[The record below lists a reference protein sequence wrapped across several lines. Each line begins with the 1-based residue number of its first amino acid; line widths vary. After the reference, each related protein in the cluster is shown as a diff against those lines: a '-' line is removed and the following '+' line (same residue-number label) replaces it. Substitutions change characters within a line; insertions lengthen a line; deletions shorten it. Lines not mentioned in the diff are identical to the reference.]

1 MKNNKGIT
9 LIALVIT
16 IIILIILAGV
26 SINLIINNDEIIGK
40 AEQAKVETEKQTA
53 TEKMNLKITNI
64 QIEAYT
70 KTQELPNLQKLA
82 DNLCE
87 DNEIQYVTL
96 ASNKVASLE
105 KITVGEAESI
115 FTKMKDYPYEFEI
128 NSSLQLASVDGV
140 QVAQT
145 EENQQIGDLQ
155 KQIDEMKTQIST
167 LQTEV
172 NNQKDII
179 KVYAA
184 NNTTKFDDIE
194 LDAGHYICIIYS
206 QTLDS
211 VYVKPAVY
219 MISIGENSVQ
229 YRADCQQIVAGDR
242 QYTINVTPMSASN
255 KKGKVSITM
264 ALNWYYCEMIK
275 IK

>member
-26 SINLIINNDEIIGK
+26 SINLIINNDGIIGK

-64 QIEAYT
+64 QMEAYT

-128 NSSLQLASVDGV
+128 NSSLQLASIDGV
-140 QVAQT
+140 QVANDTVTVDKEQWEGFLNKVT
-145 EENQQIGDLQ
+145 TLQ
-155 KQIDEMKTQIST
+155 KKPVLLKRDMNFTADFISAST
-167 LQTEV
+167 WTTIEEV
-172 NNQKDII
+172 S
-179 KVYAA
+179 
-184 NNTTKFDDIE
+184 
-194 LDAGHYICIIYS
+194 LAGHGSGIASVSYTATNPETACSILDIDGYS
-206 QTLDS
+206 VNTN
-211 VYVKPAVY
+211 
-219 MISIGENSVQ
+219 NSNEKFLGS
-229 YRADCQQIVAGDR
+229 DG
-242 QYTINVTPMSASN
+242 
-255 KKGKVSITM
+255 
-264 ALNWYYCEMIK
+264 IK
-275 IK
+275 